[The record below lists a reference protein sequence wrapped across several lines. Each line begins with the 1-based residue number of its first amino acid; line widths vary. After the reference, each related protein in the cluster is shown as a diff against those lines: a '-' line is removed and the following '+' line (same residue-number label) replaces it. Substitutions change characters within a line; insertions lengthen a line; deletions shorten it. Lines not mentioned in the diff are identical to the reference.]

1 MAILKALEYIQHL
14 KEEEKTVLVY
24 TDSRITLQSLQNQ
37 KRHTHLIDQI
47 RNKVLD
53 MEQHEWK
60 VDFSWIKAH
69 AGQRGNELADHLA
82 KEASRSKN
90 IEECYNRVPK
100 STVSSELKEQCLK
113 QWQNEWERTTKGAI
127 TKSFFPIIVD
137 RLKLRINPTSNFT
150 AIVTGHGNIKTYLH
164 KYKIIENPEC
174 SCDKGEQTVDCIIYG
189 CNLQEQERDRL
200 KAVITRSEQWPV
212 SKNKLVLKY
221 YRNFKQFR
229 DNIVLNKE

>member
-37 KRHTHLIDQI
+37 KRHTHQIDQI
-47 RNKVLD
+47 RNKILD

-60 VDFSWIKAH
+60 IDFSWIKAH
-69 AGQRGNELADHLA
+69 VGQRGNELADRLA

-100 STVSSELKEQCLK
+100 STISRGLNEQRLK
-113 QWQNEWERTTKGAI
+113 QWQNKWERTTKGET

-137 RLKLRINPTSNFT
+137 RLKLRINPTANFT
-150 AIVTGHGNIKTYLH
+150 AIVTGHGNIKTHLH
-164 KYKIIENPEC
+164 KYKILQNTKC
-174 SCDKGEQTVDCIIYG
+174 SCNKGEQTVDHIMYS
-189 CNLQEQERDRL
+189 CNLQEEERDRL
-200 KAVITRSEQWPV
+200 KTVIIRSEQWPV
-212 SKNKLVLKY
+212 S
-221 YRNFKQFR
+221 
-229 DNIVLNKE
+229 EM